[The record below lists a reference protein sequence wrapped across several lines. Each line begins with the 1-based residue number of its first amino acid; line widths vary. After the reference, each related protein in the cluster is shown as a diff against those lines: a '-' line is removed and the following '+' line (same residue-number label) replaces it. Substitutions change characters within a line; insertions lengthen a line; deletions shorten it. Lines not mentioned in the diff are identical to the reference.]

1 MRSAQPIAGIVPGA
15 TVGFTFNGAAM
26 EGFEGEGLAA
36 ALMRAGIRATRT
48 TAGRGEPRGY
58 YCGMGVCWECTV
70 EVEGIGTVR
79 GCMFP
84 VREGLVV
91 RSPSARPIEDL

>member
-1 MRSAQPIAGIVPGA
+1 MRSARLIGGIVPGP
-15 TVGFTFNGAAM
+15 TVGFSFNGAAV

-48 TAGRGEPRGY
+48 TAGGGEPRGY

-70 EVEGIGTVR
+70 EVEGIGMVR

-91 RSPSARPIEDL
+91 RSPSVRPGEDL